1 MTKKLPKEVKTR
13 SRFRKKYDKNHTYKN
28 WLNYKKQLNDCTN
41 IPKKVKTDSC
51 SKIDIR
57 K

>member
-41 IPKKVKTDSC
+41 IPKKVKTDYC